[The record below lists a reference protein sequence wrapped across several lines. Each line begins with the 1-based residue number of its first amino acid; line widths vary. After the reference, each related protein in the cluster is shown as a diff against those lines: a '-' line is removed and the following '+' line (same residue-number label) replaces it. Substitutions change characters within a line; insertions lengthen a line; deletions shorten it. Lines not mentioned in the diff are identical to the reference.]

1 MMNTYANQHVVV
13 GSSADVQCILSTSI
27 CELRRADQL
36 ADELLATLPEGFSR
50 WSMQHLATVMLEDSA
65 WPQAFRPALMALGWG
80 RAWRHGE
87 ARIMRITGLL
97 LEGPI
102 GLQSWG
108 RSLIV
113 CTRQGAI
120 ARSLAQPEPLEERFR
135 HLPQHKVGDRER
147 TVLRRSAECFV
158 PHASRLAS
166 AVGAALE
173 PALRMDDQR
182 AA

>member
-1 MMNTYANQHVVV
+1 MKNTFADQHVVV
-13 GSSADVQCILSTSI
+13 GSSGDVQCFLSTSK
-27 CELRRADQL
+27 CELRQANHL
-36 ADELLATLPEGFSR
+36 ADELLATLPEGFCR

-65 WPQAFRPALMALGWG
+65 WPQEFRPALMALGWG
-80 RAWRHGE
+80 RAWRQGE
-87 ARIMRITGLL
+87 TRITRITGLL

-120 ARSLAQPEPLEERFR
+120 ARSLVQPESPEGRFR
-135 HLPQHKVGDRER
+135 HPRPHDEDDFEQRGRQGC
-147 TVLRRSAECFV
+147 AACFV

-166 AVGAALE
+166 AVHAALE
-173 PALRMDDQR
+173 PVLGVND
-182 AA
+182 